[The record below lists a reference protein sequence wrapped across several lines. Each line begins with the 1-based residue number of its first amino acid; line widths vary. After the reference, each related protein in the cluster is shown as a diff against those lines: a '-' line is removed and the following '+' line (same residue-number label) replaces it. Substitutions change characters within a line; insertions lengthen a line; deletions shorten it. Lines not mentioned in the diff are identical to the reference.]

1 MESENTMESR
11 ETPGLVKVAKNHEKE
26 SARFM
31 RFGLP
36 ALLFAAMF
44 AFGLYRNPQGI
55 AFSIPVAG
63 AFILWARISRA
74 KRLRG
79 FPAFLCAVCILLSV
93 HVWTS
98 ASAPLQAFDK
108 LGIAILLLLFLLET
122 DRRKAVTGLG
132 DGSVSEPD
140 PGAYIAGILR
150 TAVLPFARFFIP
162 FTDFAAYAGTRMR
175 GDNEQAG
182 RQGRAVLKG
191 FLLSLPLLFAVILLL
206 GDADAVFDRMLV
218 RMFSGLTVPELVTKG
233 FIILCIAAAGFIL
246 FYTLSSFFY
255 ATPEVETAEEPGQ
268 PGAPLIR
275 CSSGSGEPLT
285 AITIV
290 FLLTAVYVCFCTI
303 QLVYLAGRHTL
314 PEGITYAQYA
324 HEGFY
329 QLAIVCTI
337 NLIIVNVCSSRF
349 RKHRVLSVLLLIMS
363 CCTFIMVASS
373 AARMF
378 LYIRQ
383 YQLTF
388 LRLFVLW
395 FLAVLTVWLLTVC
408 VSILRTG
415 TPVFKIW
422 VVTAAVMYM
431 LFAFA
436 HPDYWIARYD
446 LAAPGIRDE
455 WYIVSRLSDDAVPA
469 YAGNEALRQERL
481 TILQD
486 REDMYRSENE
496 KKDAPF
502 DGIRTFNLS
511 EAAARRYLGI
521 R

>member
-1 MESENTMESR
+1 MELNNTLESR
-11 ETPGLVKVAKNHEKE
+11 EAPGLVKVAKNHEKE
-26 SARFM
+26 SARFV

-36 ALLFAAMF
+36 ALLFAALF
-44 AFGLYRNPQGI
+44 AFGSYRNPQGI

-63 AFILWARISRA
+63 AFILWARISGA

-79 FPAFLCAVCILLSV
+79 FPAFLCTVCILLSV

-98 ASAPLQAFDK
+98 ASAPLHAFDK
-108 LGIAILLLLFLLET
+108 LGIAVLLLLFLIET
-122 DRRKAVTGLG
+122 DSRGTVPVRGEGAA
-132 DGSVSEPD
+132 SEPD

-175 GDNEQAG
+175 GNNEHAG

-206 GDADAVFDRMLV
+206 DDADAVFDHMLV
-218 RMFSGLTVPELVTKG
+218 RMFSGFTVPELAGKALT
-233 FIILCIAAAGFIL
+233 ILCIAAAGFIL
-246 FYTLSSFFY
+246 FYTLSSFFH
-255 ATPEVETAEEPGQ
+255 ADPETEAAERPEQ
-268 PGAPLIR
+268 AGAPLIR
-275 CSSGSGEPLT
+275 YRAGCGEPLT

-290 FLLTAVYVCFCTI
+290 FLLTAVYVCFCAI

-314 PEGITYAQYA
+314 PEGLTYAQYA

-329 QLAIVCTI
+329 QLAAVCTI

-349 RKHRVLSVLLLIMS
+349 RKHRVLSALLLIMS

-408 VSILRTG
+408 VSILRAG

-422 VVTAAVMYM
+422 VVTAAVMYL

-455 WYIVSRLSDDAVPA
+455 WYTVTRLSDDAVPA
-469 YAGNEALRQERL
+469 YAGNEELLQERL
-481 TILQD
+481 TVLQD
-486 REDMYRSENE
+486 REDMYRSEND
-496 KKDAPF
+496 KKVLLF
-502 DGIRTFNLS
+502 DRIRTYNLS